1 MNRLKRSLSA
11 LLFIVGISASL
22 AAQNAQPQQND
33 SFEKFRLQL
42 AENARKE
49 AEQRDWIA
57 KIFEIKYADPAQL
70 QRALTIFRAEVSYTG
85 GRLLPVRAPKEIMPA
100 IEDAIKRLDIP
111 SPRKDAELTV
121 FILMASDQPDAGGL
135 PANLQ
140 PVVTE
145 LKKVLAYKGFQL
157 IDTLM
162 ARGGDGRDISLQGVL
177 PSVAPSSPG
186 TADNNLRAYN
196 FSARLN
202 IDNGAL
208 RVNNLRFQL
217 SLPNPAG
224 GGTSLGINTD
234 VEIPAGQQVVV
245 GKTTY
250 VDKAFILVMTAKF

>member
-1 MNRLKRSLSA
+1 VNRLKRSLSA
-11 LLFIVGISASL
+11 VLIIVGISANL
-22 AAQNAQPQQND
+22 AAQNTQTQQND
-33 SFEKFRLQL
+33 SAEKLRLQL

-57 KIFEIKYADPAQL
+57 RIFEIKYADPGQL

-100 IEDAIKRLDIP
+100 IEDAIKRLDLP

-121 FILMASDQPDAGGL
+121 FILMASDQLETGSL

-162 ARGGDGRDISLQGVL
+162 ARGGDARDIGLQGVL
-177 PSVAPSSPG
+177 PSVTPSSVG
-186 TADNNLRAYN
+186 TTAYN
-196 FSARLN
+196 FTARLN
-202 IDNGAL
+202 IENGAL

-217 SLPNPAG
+217 NLPNPAG
-224 GGTSLGINTD
+224 GATSLQINTD

-245 GKTTY
+245 GKATY